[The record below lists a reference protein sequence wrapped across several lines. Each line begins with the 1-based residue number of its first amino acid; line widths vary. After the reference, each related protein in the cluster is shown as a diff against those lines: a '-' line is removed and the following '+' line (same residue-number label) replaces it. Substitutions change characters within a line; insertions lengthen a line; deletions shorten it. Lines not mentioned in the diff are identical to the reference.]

1 MAMTPNERAQELSR
15 IRDEVKEDVLIEDQ
29 GTILAGSPLH
39 LCLALRLTQAT
50 DLVLS
55 KLSKSDDLRK
65 RGKLGSVPDRNL
77 VSKLKRKTDSAKSTP
92 SSSRQK
98 KLPLRTIKAR
108 QAFQKRIDEMTS
120 KVVLDEVEILKRC
133 NLWFNFTPL
142 HIAILSHTSLSS
154 IRAIVARC
162 SLDDLRAPVMAD
174 DEIFQKTNASKLLN
188 IVTEFKSFRTSKS
201 IFSCATET
209 ISTGSTPLHLAIQ
222 ANRIDVVRLLL
233 NAGVLCKSGDGDG
246 DGDGEDDD
254 DDNKKLR
261 SPLHIA
267 AQLGYTEILKEL
279 LRFIPLRDCSALV
292 VAADAGHIDCIRI
305 LGERIDIDAL
315 NRSGILS
322 IMIRKSLPESVRLLM
337 DLGTDPNQ
345 LEIDHFGQR
354 RPILFEAIDR
364 ALVIGGESELQV
376 LKELLAPRRVEDAE
390 AQHFPLLLSHLHV
403 GIRRAARTGGEKGLR
418 IMKSISRYL
427 HYKLFHEMNVLI
439 PTLLGRC
446 SSLCSSAKRENFLL
460 FSPEFKIVSLIY
472 SNKI

>member
-1 MAMTPNERAQELSR
+1 MAMAPNERVRALGR

-39 LCLALRLTQAT
+39 LCLALRLPQAT

-55 KLSKSDDLRK
+55 KLSKNDDLRK
-65 RGKLGSVPDRNL
+65 RGKFGSVPDRNL
-77 VSKLKRKTDSAKSTP
+77 VNKLKRKTDSAKSTP

-174 DEIFQKTNASKLLN
+174 DETFRKANASKLLN
-188 IVTEFKSFRTSKS
+188 VVTAFKSFRTSKS

-233 NAGVLCKSGDGDG
+233 NAGVLCKSE
-246 DGDGEDDD
+246 DGEGDDD
-254 DDNKKLR
+254 DDDDDDDEKVR

-390 AQHFPLLLSHLHV
+390 AQHFPLMLSHLHV

-439 PTLLGRC
+439 PTLLGT
-446 SSLCSSAKRENFLL
+446 CSSAKRENFLL
-460 FSPEFKIVSLIY
+460 FSP
-472 SNKI
+472 